1 MGRKPQVSRA
11 DVLRAARELFSERGF
26 EATSLAAI
34 GSRLGISPAA
44 VLRHAATK
52 DELFVAAMASSEF
65 PEALPMDFLRNL
77 DGTEEPLPVLKRLA
91 EAFVPF
97 IEARLGENIARWMHA
112 RNSEEART
120 FRLPF
125 DPRSKPNPPQRGI
138 AIVEEYFR
146 RASRA
151 GTLRLKDP
159 RSAALAF
166 LGALQSY
173 VFLHK
178 VLFVFD
184 PPLPL
189 KQYILTI
196 LDIWGNGAVNKNVQG
211 KQKKRRS

>member
-1 MGRKPQVSRA
+1 MGRRPQVSRA
-11 DVLRAARELFSERGF
+11 EVLRAARELFAERGF
-26 EATSLAAI
+26 EATSLSAI

-52 DELFVAAMASSEF
+52 DELFAAAMASSEF
-65 PEALPMDFLRNL
+65 NERMPMDFLQDL
-77 DGTEEPLPVLKRLA
+77 DGSEDPLPVLKHLA

-97 IEARLGENIARWMHA
+97 IEARLGENIARFMHA
-112 RNSEEART
+112 RNSDEART
-120 FRLPF
+120 IRLPF

-138 AIVEEYFR
+138 AIVEDYFR
-146 RASRA
+146 RAARA

-178 VLFVFD
+178 VLFVFE

-189 KQYILTI
+189 KQYIATI
-196 LDIWGNGAVNKNVQG
+196 LEIWSNGAFEKKFRG
-211 KQKKRRS
+211 KRKKRRS